1 MKSTKSSFG
10 PNAQNRGVLI
20 FSFCLSGNVVNI
32 VINIVITCHPGLGP
46 WTRRQLCS
54 VARRGRSPPPWRTSS
69 PPSPPSS
76 AEAASTMLIQ
86 HELHHYFH
94 SPGVELVIRNGA
106 PKGRLAV
113 HHLGIPMIKMTIML
127 RTAMIKMT
135 IILICCN
142 DIDGEDNNNVNDYYT
157 GCFFNWYPP
166 KKLKYVK
173 PRLGESTLT

>member
-10 PNAQNRGVLI
+10 PNAQTEVYLFFHFVCLAMSSTLSSTLSSPVTLAWVREPVDSYARLGGVEGLP
-20 FSFCLSGNVVNI
+20 
-32 VINIVITCHPGLGP
+32 HPGEHRHHHL
-46 WTRRQLCS
+46 RHHHQQKQH
-54 VARRGRSPPPWRTSS
+54 
-69 PPSPPSS
+69 
-76 AEAASTMLIQ
+76 Q
-86 HELHHYFH
+86 HELHHYYH

-166 KKLKYVK
+166 
-173 PRLGESTLT
+173 